1 MPADP
6 TDIALATRDVAVATW
21 TDAAIVARYPSQA
34 REGSLTPSDGYFDAI
49 ADAQTVVNARGAI
62 IGTEARRFAVSADDL
77 VWPTISTSVPV
88 FKLVDAEQGANV
100 VLFASR
106 IELDLENEVTAI
118 ELFGAG

>member
-6 TDIALATRDVAVATW
+6 ADIGPAIRDVAVATW

-34 REGSLTPSDGYFDAI
+34 RDGSASPADGYFDAI

-62 IGTEARRFAVSADDL
+62 IGTETRRFAVSVNDL
-77 VWPTISTSVPV
+77 EWPVISTSVPL
-88 FKLVDAEQGANV
+88 FRLVDAEQGANV
-100 VLFASR
+100 TLFASR
-106 IELDLENEVTAI
+106 IELDLENEVTAL